1 MAQPIFEGL
10 IVDEK
15 DQVVETGFVG
25 DEPCYIVDDAG
36 FKRHIPSEYVDRQIW
51 EHMIGQIKGKEDLI
65 ADETAKMLGQD
76 DLFSHALIESQLK
89 NVDQQFESLQ
99 NSGIPADGRA
109 YLGMMGFKVVI
120 NVHGDVIRIDQPA
133 ASSEEGE

>member
-10 IVDEK
+10 IFDEN
-15 DQVVETGFVG
+15 DQLVEAGFVG

-36 FKRHIPSEYVDRQIW
+36 FKRHISSEYVDRQIW
-51 EHMIGQIKGKEDLI
+51 EFMTAQIKGKEDML

-99 NSGIPADGRA
+99 KTGIPAEGRT

-120 NVHGDVIRIDQPA
+120 NVHGEVIRVDQPA
-133 ASSEEGE
+133 ASPQEGE